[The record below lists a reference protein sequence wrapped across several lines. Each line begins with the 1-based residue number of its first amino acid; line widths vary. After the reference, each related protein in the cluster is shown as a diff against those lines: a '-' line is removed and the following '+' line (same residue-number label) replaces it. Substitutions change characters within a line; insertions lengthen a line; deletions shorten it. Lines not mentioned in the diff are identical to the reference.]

1 MENSLV
7 FALAVI
13 ILIVISF
20 SLLNESLTTEIVTN
34 VTTTT
39 TQTTATTLPST
50 IAPRIV
56 ELKVP
61 AVDNDGNGV
70 VTTLKVEVRDG
81 EGRVLADVNNLLFW
95 VDTQY
100 SIRVAQ
106 RVAQNK
112 TTVNISSV
120 DLIYGIETDASL
132 IEGPSAGAALTIAT
146 IAALENKTLNPNVMM
161 TGTINPDGTIGR
173 VGGILEKAKAAK
185 DVGATVFLVPE
196 GQSSQ
201 TYYKPVENCE
211 KVGSLTYCTTEYKK
225 EKANVTETAGIDVV
239 EVSDV
244 GDALKYFLS

>member
-1 MENSLV
+1 MENSLI
-7 FALAVI
+7 FALVI
-13 ILIVISF
+13 IVLILFSF
-20 SLLNESLTTEIVTN
+20 SFLNQSLTTEIVTTTTIQ
-34 VTTTT
+34 TTTT
-39 TQTTATTLPST
+39 TLPSV

-61 AVDNDGNGV
+61 AIDNEGNGV
-70 VTTLKVEVRDG
+70 VTTLKVEVRDA

-173 VGGILEKAKAAK
+173 VGGILEKVKAAK
-185 DVGATVFLVPE
+185 EAGATIFLVPE

-201 TYYKPVENCE
+201 TYYKPVESCE

-225 EKANVTETAGIDVV
+225 EKVNVTETAGIDVV